1 MFYTLFQS
9 FGDTDFPGRH
19 LMTYITFR
27 SGVAFALALLFA
39 LICGRAIIGRL
50 QRMQVGEVIRNL
62 GLEGQML
69 KTGTPTMGG
78 VIIIL
83 SIMIPCLLVGNLA
96 NIYMLLMLVATMWM
110 GAIGFLDDY
119 RKLKYHNK
127 DGLKGKYK
135 IIGQVGLGLL
145 VGLTMWLSPSVVMTP
160 QSGPVPRV
168 PVTEVAEVTEIK
180 ALHSPEAGMTVD
192 EIREVTETTGHSAA
206 TVIKSPQTTIPFVK
220 NNNFNY
226 EWLTSWITDA
236 DAARTAGWI
245 VFVLVVIVAVTAVSN
260 GANLTDGLD
269 GLCAGTS
276 AIIGLALAIM
286 AYLGGNIIYSGYLDI
301 MYIPGSEEMVVYAG
315 AFIGALVGFLW
326 YNAFPA
332 QVFMGDTGS
341 LTLGGI
347 LAVFA
352 ILIRKEL
359 LIPLLCLVFFLEDL
373 SVIIQVAWFKYT
385 RRRYGEGHRVF
396 KMTPLHHHFQKGGD
410 PSIKCLVN
418 IPDHPIPESKIV
430 IRFWI
435 VGILLAAITFVT
447 LKIR

>member
-1 MFYTLFQS
+1 MIYALFQLLK
-9 FGDTDFPGRH
+9 DTDFPGIH
-19 LMTYITFR
+19 LMDYITFR
-27 SGVAFALALLFA
+27 AGTSFALAMVIA
-39 LICGRAIIGRL
+39 LVFGRDIIHRL

-62 GLEGQML
+62 GLEGQMS

-83 SIMIPCLLVGNLA
+83 SILIPCLLLGNLS
-96 NIYMLLMLVATMWM
+96 NIYMILMLVATVWM
-110 GAIGFLDDY
+110 GSIGFLDDY

-135 IIGQVGLGLL
+135 VIGQVGLGLI
-145 VGLTMWLSPSVVMTP
+145 VGITMWLSPDIVMSENMEV
-160 QSGPVPRV
+160 QNI
-168 PVTEVAEVTEIK
+168 VTHETEIV
-180 ALHSPEAGMTVD
+180 HSVNTV
-192 EIREVTETTGHSAA
+192 
-206 TVIKSPQTTIPFVK
+206 KSPQTTIPFVK

-226 EWLTSWITDA
+226 EWLTSWISDA
-236 DAARTAGWI
+236 NAAETLGWL
-245 VFVLVVIVAVTAVSN
+245 VFVLVVIIVVAAVSN

-276 AIIGLALAIM
+276 AIIGVALAVM
-286 AYLGGNIIYSGYLDI
+286 AYLGGNVIYSGYLNI
-301 MYIPGSEEMVVYAG
+301 MYIPGSEELVVYAA

-359 LIPLLCLVFFLEDL
+359 LIPLLCLIFFIEDL
-373 SVIIQVAWFKYT
+373 SVILQVGYFKYT
-385 RRRYGEGHRVF
+385 KKKFGEGRRIF
-396 KMTPLHHHFQKGGD
+396 KMTPLHHHFQKADD
-410 PSIKCLVN
+410 PAVRCLVN
-418 IPDHPIPESKIV
+418 FPKSPIPESKIV
-430 IRFWI
+430 VRFWI
-435 VGILLAAITFVT
+435 VGILLAALTFVT